1 MANKDLWSL
10 EESGTPTLP
19 KNCNPWFT
27 LIYNIYLML
36 FPSSSVLSPCM
47 CFFSFL
53 FFFVLF
59 CLFVCICCTVLEN
72 LKIKKKIKNW
82 LYASLVQHIDWSF
95 LDQNTTGW
103 LSCVLLLGCI
113 RRQSYLVL
121 YSNKIFKI
129 TAWESQFS
137 FKIYTKHV
145 RRK

>member
-10 EESGTPTLP
+10 QESGTPTLP

-47 CFFSFL
+47 CFFFPFL
-53 FFFVLF
+53 FCFVLF
-59 CLFVCICCTVLEN
+59 VCLYLLHCSWKFKN
-72 LKIKKKIKNW
+72 KKKIKNW

-137 FKIYTKHV
+137 FKICTKHV